1 MYNPK
6 AGIRC
11 TIHLGKIILKLIRIH
26 NKIFRYGHDRIVLL
40 LLKKGA
46 NSILTDKDGYSP
58 LHLAVESQNLVSL
71 KLLLADIRAKLTPSG
86 TFKISLT
93 NELLFQ

>member
-1 MYNPK
+1 MSNQK

-11 TIHLGKIILKLIRIH
+11 TIHPGRIIPRIISIRY
-26 NKIFRYGHDRIVLL
+26 KIFRYGHDRIVEL

-86 TFKISLT
+86 TLK
-93 NELLFQ
+93 NN

>member
-1 MYNPK
+1 ME
-6 AGIRC
+6 
-11 TIHLGKIILKLIRIH
+11 
-26 NKIFRYGHDRIVLL
+26 L

-86 TFKISLT
+86 TLKIIKKINQRSLVSGYPSKG
-93 NELLFQ
+93 

>member
-1 MYNPK
+1 MLY
-6 AGIRC
+6 
-11 TIHLGKIILKLIRIH
+11 KIS
-26 NKIFRYGHDRIVLL
+26 RYGHDRIVEL

-86 TFKISLT
+86 TLK
-93 NELLFQ
+93 NN